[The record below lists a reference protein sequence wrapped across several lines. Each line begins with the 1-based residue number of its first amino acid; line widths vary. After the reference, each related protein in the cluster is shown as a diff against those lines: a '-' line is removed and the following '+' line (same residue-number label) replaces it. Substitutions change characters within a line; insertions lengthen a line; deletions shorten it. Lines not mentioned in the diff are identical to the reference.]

1 MRAWE
6 GKHPDK
12 CSVRAAS
19 SGPAPSPHLP
29 PAPFSAPDPLRAP
42 QDESWLQKDAGTWFL
57 PARVGLFMGW
67 EELRVPAG
75 VARAGAAP
83 SLREFR
89 SLGERDKGDGKHGG
103 CCGSGLA
110 QTAPRG
116 RERDGERH
124 LSVPHPG
131 VFLRGFPQAVFPRAL
146 PGSPAPSQRRSW
158 GLALLLHTRTVLGPR
173 EKPAQAAR
181 CGCRAPP
188 LPENGPPVNAKS
200 LPVSG
205 KFKPMKTLRG
215 TAANKYDLSH
225 QEPPPPSPVQ
235 TEFQI
240 PTYSCSCLP
249 HPSRM

>member
-1 MRAWE
+1 MPPGPPPPLPMPAAVPGMEAAPSRGTRSPGPACLAWGGVTHTGWGFVPSLQQARSNRSACVGGKTPRQMQRA
-6 GKHPDK
+6 GSIQRPCSISTSPP
-12 CSVRAAS
+12 CSV
-19 SGPAPSPHLP
+19 
-29 PAPFSAPDPLRAP
+29 SAPDPLRAP
-42 QDESWLQKDAGTWFL
+42 QDESWLQKDAGTRFL
-57 PARVGLFMGW
+57 PARVGLFVGW

-131 VFLRGFPQAVFPRAL
+131 VFLRGFPRAL

-158 GLALLLHTRTVLGPR
+158 GLALLLHTRTVLGP
-173 EKPAQAAR
+173 
-181 CGCRAPP
+181 
-188 LPENGPPVNAKS
+188 
-200 LPVSG
+200 
-205 KFKPMKTLRG
+205 
-215 TAANKYDLSH
+215 
-225 QEPPPPSPVQ
+225 
-235 TEFQI
+235 
-240 PTYSCSCLP
+240 
-249 HPSRM
+249 